1 MYGNPYFTCYF
12 FANQFSFGIIYNF
25 CSIILTI
32 KVRQEGRRIMD
43 KTALMRRCLELA
55 KRASG
60 YTSPN
65 PMVGALLY
73 KDGKVIAE
81 DYHKKPGTPHAEAL
95 VLNQAGALAKGATLF
110 VNLEPCCHKPKRTPP
125 CTDAIVAAKVKEVIV
140 AMEDPNPLVSG
151 RGIAMLKDAGITV
164 ECGVE
169 GQAAHLLNETYVKYI
184 RTKTPFVILKVAMT
198 LDGKIA
204 TPDGHS
210 KWITGQKARELVHRI
225 RGEVDAILTAV
236 GTVKAD
242 NPQLTARPQL
252 TTSIEGLKS
261 PIRVIIDP
269 EFEITAN
276 YNVLKTPPPTILVVK
291 NKQGRQFNSFPS
303 KDIDVIFYDKQ
314 LDLKWLMQE
323 LGKRQITSVLVEGGT
338 SLSGHV
344 IEEEIV
350 DKVMFFIAP
359 KIVGGVDSYVPVGGK
374 SFKTIADPFY
384 VKNLQVQHVGDDLL
398 IEGYLK

>member
-1 MYGNPYFTCYF
+1 
-12 FANQFSFGIIYNF
+12 
-25 CSIILTI
+25 
-32 KVRQEGRRIMD
+32 MD